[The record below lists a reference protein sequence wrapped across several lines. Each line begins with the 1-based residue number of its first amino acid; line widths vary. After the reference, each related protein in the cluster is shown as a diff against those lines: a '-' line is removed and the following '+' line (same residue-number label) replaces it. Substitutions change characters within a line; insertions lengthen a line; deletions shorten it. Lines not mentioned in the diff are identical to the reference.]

1 MEDYK
6 PKEYNPAQL
15 TKMYVQTKLAVE
27 NKVNYPVFG
36 PHKINGIHRVFPL
49 YENTLEKGTFFFITG
64 TGLQKANKDFFDVV
78 FTFYKE
84 NQDDFKYLVFSP
96 EIKSLE
102 HINYC
107 EDAIVCH
114 KSMVEKVG
122 PVFQNSE
129 AFGDRPFRYSQ
140 RRGDVALT
148 QAILDE
154 SFKPAAFFYD
164 IQILAL

>member
-1 MEDYK
+1 MEEYK

-15 TKMYVQTKLAVE
+15 TKMYVETKLAVE
-27 NKVNYPVFG
+27 NKVNYPIFG

-64 TGLQKANKDFFDVV
+64 AGLQKVNKDFFDVV

-84 NQDDFKYLVFSP
+84 NQADFKYLVFSP

-129 AFGDRPFRYSQ
+129 ALFNKMAE
-140 RRGDVALT
+140 DVKKEGNDNVLHYY
-148 QAILDE
+148 IMPWE
-154 SFKPAAFFYD
+154 
-164 IQILAL
+164 